1 MKYKSNKSNYKTN
14 KSRAYQTEVNIL
26 LLRVHF
32 LKIKSLLCSVLFWP
46 SGEIPEPAEEG
57 GGGGH
62 GYPGGLQAGG
72 GDMLIAHIFI
82 DLY

>member
-1 MKYKSNKSNYKTN
+1 M
-14 KSRAYQTEVNIL
+14 
-26 LLRVHF
+26 LRVHF

-72 GDMLIAHIFI
+72 DMLI
-82 DLY
+82 YS